1 MIIKPLA
8 FAALLFATL
17 SSSFAA
23 ELLINPDGQLTGAT
37 GVIVNGELYDVTFED
52 DRCSTIFDGCDFN
65 TKFPFQ
71 GIGEVQS
78 AALALLQQVIVDTAE
93 GNFAS
98 EPGLIYGC
106 PDEVRF
112 SKCAIITP
120 RNVYS
125 GFSGISVVNLTRNF
139 DNGEDGCSTGCYEI
153 SGDVRTIGFDTSDFD
168 NTHISDKVYAKWT
181 LSKCNSTNRKCK
193 SKSM

>member
-1 MIIKPLA
+1 MTIKPLA
-8 FAALLFATL
+8 FTALLFATL

-23 ELLINPDGQLTGAT
+23 ELLINSNGQLTGAT
-37 GVIVNGELYDVTFED
+37 GVDVNGELYDVTFED
-52 DRCSTIFDGCDFN
+52 DYCYAIFDGCDFN

-112 SKCAIITP
+112 SKCAIINP

-125 GFSGISVVNLTRNF
+125 KFSGISVVNLTRNF

-153 SGDVRTIGFDTSDFD
+153 SGDVRTVGFDTSDYA
-168 NTHISDKVYAKWT
+168 NTHISDEVYAKWA
-181 LSKCNSTNRKCK
+181 LSKCNSTSRKCS
-193 SKSM
+193 SK